1 MSADYLSGAN
11 AFVLLKQC
19 YKLHFIYS
27 KTDYRSFA
35 QRNVFIYCPFTFLM
49 LRLLLCPLRPA
60 NLLLD
65 RSSSEVPSM
74 GTVGDWM
81 DGMRTL
87 PCKEAFS
94 GVSYSS
100 CDTLAK
106 TSTE

>member
-1 MSADYLSGAN
+1 MKTTKILATFCILKFHAVHF
-11 AFVLLKQC
+11 AFDALKIHRSPHRFALTVLLPASTC
-19 YKLHFIYS
+19 
-27 KTDYRSFA
+27 
-35 QRNVFIYCPFTFLM
+35 VPV
-49 LRLLLCPLRPA
+49 RPA

-65 RSSSEVPSM
+65 RSSSEVPSV

>member
-1 MSADYLSGAN
+1 MKSISLIQIQVTGHLCLFIVYLR
-11 AFVLLKQC
+11 FFYV
-19 YKLHFIYS
+19 
-27 KTDYRSFA
+27 T
-35 QRNVFIYCPFTFLM
+35 P
-49 LRLLLCPLRPA
+49 LLCPLRPA

-74 GTVGDWM
+74 GTVGEWM

>member
-1 MSADYLSGAN
+1 MQWD
-11 AFVLLKQC
+11 LLDSL
-19 YKLHFIYS
+19 YF
-27 KTDYRSFA
+27 
-35 QRNVFIYCPFTFLM
+35 VFICSKCY
-49 LRLLLCPLRPA
+49 LLCPLEYAVNSHTINANNRQFYSFFALCPIRPA

-65 RSSSEVPSM
+65 RSSSEVTSV